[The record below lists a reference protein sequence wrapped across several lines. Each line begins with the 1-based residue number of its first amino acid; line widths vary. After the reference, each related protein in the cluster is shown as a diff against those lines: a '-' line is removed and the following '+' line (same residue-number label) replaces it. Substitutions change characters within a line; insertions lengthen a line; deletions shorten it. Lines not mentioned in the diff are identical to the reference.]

1 MHLFHLIVTSWVHL
15 DDPLEGLK
23 GGGMIPVL
31 HSETRPLRPLPES
44 WVLRSRRTEDIPGV
58 IELMQ
63 RVYVEP
69 HGPEAVW
76 PAETLKRHLEVF
88 PEGQLLILD
97 GQGRVI
103 ADSTS
108 MLVSAERA
116 MRPHRWSEI
125 TERGTLSSHDPK
137 GDAFYGVD
145 LAVDPEFQ
153 CIGLAHVLYAAR
165 IALAIDKGCK
175 VFVAGARIPG
185 YHLASDL
192 LNAESYLA
200 LVERGLIFDPTLS
213 KQLRLGFQL
222 YGLLPNYISD
232 PESKDCAA
240 LICMEL

>member
-1 MHLFHLIVTSWVHL
+1 MLPAPMSA
-15 DDPLEGLK
+15 
-23 GGGMIPVL
+23 
-31 HSETRPLRPLPES
+31 TRLLRPLPEE
-44 WVLRSRRTEDIPGV
+44 WVVRSRRAEDIPGV
-58 IELMQ
+58 IELMR

-76 PAETLKRHLEVF
+76 PAETLKRHLQVF

-97 GQGRVI
+97 GQRRVI
-103 ADSTS
+103 ADSTA

-116 MRPHRWSEI
+116 MLPHRWSEI
-125 TERGTLSSHDPK
+125 TERGTLSSHDAN

-153 CIGLAHVLYAAR
+153 CMGLAHVLYAAR
-165 IALAIDKGCK
+165 ITLAVEMGCK

-222 YGLLPNYISD
+222 RGLLPNYISD

>member
-1 MHLFHLIVTSWVHL
+1 MYG
-15 DDPLEGLK
+15 PK
-23 GGGMIPVL
+23 GVAMIPTPIYA
-31 HSETRPLRPLPES
+31 TRPLRPLPED
-44 WVLRSRRTEDIPGV
+44 WVVRGRRAEDIPGV

-76 PAETLKRHLEVF
+76 PAETLERHLHIF

-97 GQGRVI
+97 GQGKVI
-103 ADSTS
+103 ADSTA
-108 MLVSAERA
+108 MLVSSERA

-125 TERGTLSSHDPK
+125 TERGTLSSHDPN

-153 CIGLAHVLYAAR
+153 CMGLAHVLYAAR
-165 IALAIDKGCK
+165 IALAIQMGCS

-192 LNAESYLA
+192 LSAESYLA

-222 YGLLPNYISD
+222 LGLLPNYISD

-240 LICMEL
+240 LIRMEL

>member
-1 MHLFHLIVTSWVHL
+1 M
-15 DDPLEGLK
+15 DGPK
-23 GGGMIPVL
+23 GVAMSPAPI
-31 HSETRPLRPLPES
+31 SATKPLRPLPED
-44 WVLRSRRTEDIPGV
+44 WVLRGRRTGDIPGV

-63 RVYVEP
+63 KVYVEP

-76 PAETLKRHLEVF
+76 PVETLKRHLQVF

-97 GQGRVI
+97 GQGKVI

-108 MLVSAERA
+108 MLISAQKA

-125 TERGTLSSHDPK
+125 TQRGTLSSHDPN

-145 LAVDPEFQ
+145 LVVDPEFQ
-153 CIGLAHVLYAAR
+153 CMGLAHVLYGAR
-165 IALAIDKGCK
+165 IALAIEKGCR

-192 LNAESYLA
+192 INAESYLA